1 VPLAPRPEPLRRD
14 RVADSGRV
22 LAVLQHAG
30 DGAGLVGVGLQF
42 ADQFLGDVA
51 DVRRVYPFA
60 RCRAMAAL
68 PRSVVPPR
76 SGGVFY
82 GRS

>member
-1 VPLAPRPEPLRRD
+1 VP
-14 RVADSGRV
+14 
-22 LAVLQHAG
+22 AVPQHAG
-30 DGAGLVGVGLQF
+30 DGAGLAGIGLQL
-42 ADQFLGDVA
+42 ADQLLGDIT
-51 DVRRVYPFA
+51 DERRVYPFA
-60 RCRAMAAL
+60 RCRASAAL

>member
-1 VPLAPRPEPLRRD
+1 M
-14 RVADSGRV
+14 

-30 DGAGLVGVGLQF
+30 DGAGLAGVGLQL
-42 ADQFLGDVA
+42 ADQLPGDITEE
-51 DVRRVYPFA
+51 RRVYPFA
-60 RCRAMAAL
+60 RCRALTAL
-68 PRSVVPPR
+68 PRSVAPPR